1 MDFSLSSVRSLSSPS
16 GMHPAPT
23 DRGTA
28 TEREKLKESCLQFES
43 LLIAELW
50 KKMASSARKI
60 GGKKDE
66 DRPFGP
72 LEDLSV
78 EMASEYLTKNGG
90 MGLGTVLYDRLAL
103 LLPEKKEEAE

>member
-16 GMHPAPT
+16 GMHPDPT

-28 TEREKLKESCLQFES
+28 REREKLKESCLQFES

>member
-1 MDFSLSSVRSLSSPS
+1 MDLSLSSIRSLSSPS
-16 GMHPAPT
+16 GTQSPHT
-23 DRGTA
+23 ERGTDK
-28 TEREKLKESCLQFES
+28 EREKLKESCLQFES

-78 EMASEYLTKNGG
+78 EMASEYLTKSGG

-103 LLPEKKEEAE
+103 LLPEKKDDAE

>member
-1 MDFSLSSVRSLSSPS
+1 MDLSLSPLRTPASSGTQKP
-16 GMHPAPT
+16 HPEK
-23 DRGTA
+23 GTA
-28 TEREKLKESCLQFES
+28 REREKLKESCLQFES
-43 LLIAELW
+43 LMIAELW

-60 GGKKDE
+60 GGKKE
-66 DRPFGP
+66 ENRPFGP

-103 LLPEKKEEAE
+103 LLPEQKEQAE

>member
-1 MDFSLSSVRSLSSPS
+1 MDISLSSLRAFASSS
-16 GMHPAPT
+16 GTQKSHPE
-23 DRGTA
+23 RGTA
-28 TEREKLKESCLQFES
+28 KEREKLRESCLQFES
-43 LLIAELW
+43 LLMAELW

-78 EMASEYLTKNGG
+78 EMASEYLSKNGG

-103 LLPEKKEEAE
+103 LLPEKEKTD

>member
-1 MDFSLSSVRSLSSPS
+1 MLSLSSVRSLSSPS
-16 GMHPAPT
+16 ATHTPRSGG
-23 DRGTA
+23 GTVK
-28 TEREKLKESCLQFES
+28 EREKLRESCLQFES

-60 GGKKDE
+60 GGKKE
-66 DRPFGP
+66 KNRPFGP

-103 LLPEKKEEAE
+103 LLPEKKEQPE

>member
-1 MDFSLSSVRSLSSPS
+1 MLSLSSVRSFSSSPS
-16 GMHPAPT
+16 AAGVPHSE
-23 DRGTA
+23 RGSA
-28 TEREKLKESCLQFES
+28 KEREKLRESCLQFES

-103 LLPEKKEEAE
+103 LLPEKKEKAE